1 MKWIEPERETR
12 DTDNKNLNE
21 MNKGF
26 LDYNILN
33 FSYQI
38 IDFLLHF
45 FQLFTFYISW
55 NSLRYFLPF
64 MNETSGRDWKE
75 PSVTGSLPS
84 HPSRVT
90 PLRFLDGSI
99 KGILSLL
106 PSTRPGSS
114 YQKDNSF
121 PLYPL
126 HPIFATGGAASLR
139 GWEYRGITISI
150 KFLI

>member
-1 MKWIEPERETR
+1 MGWGRHFLGVVPPSIHYIRFSRGNEGEAGGVDGKGWASEVNLVPSYPYQSFEPERETR

-64 MNETSGRDWKE
+64 MNETSGRD
-75 PSVTGSLPS
+75 
-84 HPSRVT
+84 
-90 PLRFLDGSI
+90 
-99 KGILSLL
+99 
-106 PSTRPGSS
+106 
-114 YQKDNSF
+114 
-121 PLYPL
+121 
-126 HPIFATGGAASLR
+126 
-139 GWEYRGITISI
+139 
-150 KFLI
+150 